1 MNKLAELLSELQLE
15 LDNKN
20 PFADVQPVYRKASV
34 TEILEGLNNFKL
46 TSYERLILVVVYD
59 KQLVHI
65 SEMKNLTHISQPTLQ
80 RILVNLQKLGL
91 IRKVRNGVY
100 TRELNIY

>member
-80 RILVNLQKLGL
+80 RILVNLQKLG
-91 IRKVRNGVY
+91 
-100 TRELNIY
+100 